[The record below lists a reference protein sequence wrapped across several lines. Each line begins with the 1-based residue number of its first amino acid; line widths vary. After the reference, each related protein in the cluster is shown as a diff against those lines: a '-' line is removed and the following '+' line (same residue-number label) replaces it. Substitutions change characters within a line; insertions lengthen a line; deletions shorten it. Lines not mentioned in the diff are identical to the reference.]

1 MAGRRRSEGFGQ
13 KQKKES
19 LRQKWRIRSW
29 RENKEETNKEVEEDI
44 LGEKRE
50 DRERTNNFES

>member
-29 RENKEETNKEVEEDI
+29 TENKEETDKEVEEDI

-50 DRERTNNFES
+50 ERERTNNFES